1 MCVCLGWKGATPV
14 SRLTFTHTHT
24 PPTGQTH
31 TPLPSD
37 AASADSLFFNAL

>member
-14 SRLTFTHTHT
+14 SRLTFTHTH